1 MAESKNSKG
10 KKNTSAGSK
19 RTPKAKAKTRTKKKS
34 TVKND
39 KKKPFV
45 IPAVIIALAII
56 IPVAIFITS
65 VLLNEETQDNINT
78 TLYPIKY
85 ERLVENACSEYD
97 VEESLVYAVIRTE
110 SGFDP
115 DAVSSAGAIGLMQLM
130 PDTFT
135 WLQNYRTKF
144 MPDEILDSDEL
155 YDPSVNIDYGVF
167 LLSYLM
173 EHYDN
178 NESLVI
184 CSYNAGYGNVDS
196 WLEDGIISADD
207 VRSEDIPFT
216 ETANYLEKVTSAKE
230 MYISLYFSEDTEV
243 Y

>member
-1 MAESKNSKG
+1 MAEG
-10 KKNTSAGSK
+10 KKPKRKQNTSSK
-19 RTPKAKAKTRTKKKS
+19 STAKAKSKPRA
-34 TVKND
+34 
-39 KKKPFV
+39 KKKPAPKNKQKKPF
-45 IPAVIIALAII
+45 IAPAAIIALAII
-56 IPVAIFITS
+56 IPVIIFVAS

-207 VRSEDIPFT
+207 VRSEDIPFA

-230 MYISLYFSEDTEV
+230 MYISLFFSEDADLDS
-243 Y
+243 